1 MMNLSGKKI
10 SVIGAARSGIGA
22 ARLIKKMGGIPFVS
36 DSGSDDKL
44 KASVK
49 VLATENIE
57 YETGKHSDKIFDCD
71 FMIISPGVPFDSE
84 VIKQTKQKK
93 IKMISE
99 VELASMFCKGKII
112 AITGTNGKTT
122 TTSLCGHVFESCGK
136 KSYVAGNIGLAF
148 SEITLE
154 VKENEFVV
162 LEVSSFQLDLIEKFK
177 PVVAV
182 ILNITPDHLNRY
194 ENSVE
199 KYALSK
205 QRIYENQDKDDYLV
219 VNGDDDTTLK
229 YLKSYK
235 SKSFLFS
242 LEEEQQNGC
251 YLKGNKIISNKNN
264 SENFSCTTDDIT
276 IRGEH
281 NIANAMAVIII
292 AKIFELD
299 SEGLK
304 KALKSFQGVEH
315 RLEFVKEIDGIKFI
329 NDSKATNVDSVWY
342 ALRSFSEPI
351 FLILGGQDKGNDYE
365 KIKQLIIDKVRKIYA
380 IGSSAEK
387 IFNFFHSFVKVEIK
401 KSLEEV
407 AIASISEARE
417 GDVVLL
423 SPACAS
429 FDMFDNYEHR
439 GRVFKNAVNN
449 L

>member
-1 MMNLSGKKI
+1 MMDLLDKKI

-36 DSGSDDKL
+36 DSGSDEKL
-44 KASVK
+44 KESVN
-49 VLATENIE
+49 VLSIENIE
-57 YETGKHSDKIFDCD
+57 YETGKHSEKIFDCD
-71 FMIISPGVPFDSE
+71 FMIISPGVPADAE
-84 VIKQTKQKK
+84 VIKKAKNK
-93 IKMISE
+93 RIKMFSE
-99 VELASMFCKGKII
+99 VELASRFCKGKII

-122 TTSLCGHVFESCGK
+122 TTSLCGHVFESCRK
-136 KSYVAGNIGLAF
+136 KTYVAGNIGLAF
-148 SEITLE
+148 SEIASD

-205 QRIYENQDKDDYLV
+205 QRIYENQDQNDYLV
-219 VNGDDDTTLK
+219 VNGDDETTLK
-229 YLKSYK
+229 FLSGYK

-242 LEEEQQNGC
+242 LNEEQQNGC
-251 YLKGNKIISNKNN
+251 YVTGNQIISKKNN
-264 SENFSCTTDDIT
+264 SEIFCCSIDDIT

-281 NIANAMAVIII
+281 NVANAMAVIII
-292 AKIFELD
+292 AKIFDLHN
-299 SEGLK
+299 EGLK
-304 KALKSFQGVEH
+304 EALKTFQGVEH
-315 RLEFVKEIDGIKFI
+315 RLEFVREIDGIKFI

-365 KIKQLIIDKVRKIYA
+365 KIKQLIIDKVQKIYA

-387 IFNFFHSFVKVEIK
+387 VFNFFHSFVKVEIK
-401 KSLEEV
+401 ESLEEV
-407 AIASISEARE
+407 ASASLSEARE

>member
-1 MMNLSGKKI
+1 
-10 SVIGAARSGIGA
+10 
-22 ARLIKKMGGIPFVS
+22 
-36 DSGSDDKL
+36 
-44 KASVK
+44 
-49 VLATENIE
+49 
-57 YETGKHSDKIFDCD
+57 
-71 FMIISPGVPFDSE
+71 
-84 VIKQTKQKK
+84 
-93 IKMISE
+93 
-99 VELASMFCKGKII
+99 
-112 AITGTNGKTT
+112 
-122 TTSLCGHVFESCGK
+122 
-136 KSYVAGNIGLAF
+136 
-148 SEITLE
+148 
-154 VKENEFVV
+154 
-162 LEVSSFQLDLIEKFK
+162 
-177 PVVAV
+177 V

-219 VNGDDDTTLK
+219 VNGADDTTLK

-235 SKSFLFS
+235 SNSFLFS

-251 YLKGNKIISNKNN
+251 YLKGNKIISKKNN

-281 NIANAMAVIII
+281 NVANAMAVIII

-365 KIKQLIIDKVRKIYA
+365 KIKQLIIDKVQKIYA

-387 IFNFFHSFVKVEIK
+387 IFNFFQSFVKVEIK
-401 KSLEEV
+401 DSLEEV
-407 AIASISEARE
+407 ASASLSEARE

>member
-1 MMNLSGKKI
+1 MMDLLDKKI

-36 DSGSDDKL
+36 DSGSDEKL
-44 KASVK
+44 KESVN
-49 VLATENIE
+49 VLSIENIE
-57 YETGKHSDKIFDCD
+57 YETGKHSEKIFDCD
-71 FMIISPGVPFDSE
+71 FMIISPGVPADAE
-84 VIKQTKQKK
+84 VIKKAKYK
-93 IKMISE
+93 RIKMFSE
-99 VELASMFCKGKII
+99 VELASRFCKGKII

-122 TTSLCGHVFESCGK
+122 TTSLCGHVFESCRK
-136 KSYVAGNIGLAF
+136 KTYVAGNIGLAF
-148 SEITLE
+148 SEIASD

-205 QRIYENQDKDDYLV
+205 QRIYENQDQNDYLV
-219 VNGDDDTTLK
+219 VNGDDETTLK
-229 YLKSYK
+229 FLSGYK

-242 LEEEQQNGC
+242 LNEEQQNGC
-251 YLKGNKIISNKNN
+251 YATGNQIISKKNN
-264 SENFSCTTDDIT
+264 SENFSCSIDDIT

-281 NIANAMAVIII
+281 NVANAMAVIII
-292 AKIFELD
+292 AKIFDLHN
-299 SEGLK
+299 EGLK
-304 KALKSFQGVEH
+304 EALKTFQGVEH
-315 RLEFVKEIDGIKFI
+315 RLEFVREIDGIKFI

-365 KIKQLIIDKVRKIYA
+365 KIKQLIIDKVQKIYA

-387 IFNFFHSFVKVEIK
+387 VFNFFHSFVKVEIK
-401 KSLEEV
+401 ESLEEV
-407 AIASISEARE
+407 ASASLSEARE

>member
-1 MMNLSGKKI
+1 MDLLDKKI

-36 DSGSDDKL
+36 DSGSDEKL
-44 KASVK
+44 KESVN
-49 VLATENIE
+49 VLSIENIE
-57 YETGKHSDKIFDCD
+57 YETGKHSEKIFDCD
-71 FMIISPGVPFDSE
+71 FMIISPGVPADAE
-84 VIKQTKQKK
+84 VIKKAKYK
-93 IKMISE
+93 RIKMFSE
-99 VELASMFCKGKII
+99 VELASRFCKGKII

-122 TTSLCGHVFESCGK
+122 TTSLCGHVFESCRK
-136 KSYVAGNIGLAF
+136 KTYVAGNIGLAF
-148 SEITLE
+148 SEIASD

-205 QRIYENQDKDDYLV
+205 QRIYENQDQNDYLV
-219 VNGDDDTTLK
+219 VNGDDETTLK
-229 YLKSYK
+229 FLSGYK

-242 LEEEQQNGC
+242 LNEEQQNGC
-251 YLKGNKIISNKNN
+251 YATGNQIISKKNN
-264 SENFSCTTDDIT
+264 SENFSCSIDDIT

-281 NIANAMAVIII
+281 NVANAMAVIII
-292 AKIFELD
+292 AKIFDLHN
-299 SEGLK
+299 EGLK
-304 KALKSFQGVEH
+304 EALKTFQGVEH
-315 RLEFVKEIDGIKFI
+315 RLEFVREIDGIKFI

-365 KIKQLIIDKVRKIYA
+365 KIKQLIIDKVQKIYA

-387 IFNFFHSFVKVEIK
+387 VFNFFHSFVKVEIK
-401 KSLEEV
+401 ESLEEV
-407 AIASISEARE
+407 ASASLSEARE

>member
-1 MMNLSGKKI
+1 MDKKI

-36 DSGSDDKL
+36 DSGSDEKL
-44 KASVK
+44 KESVN
-49 VLATENIE
+49 VLSIENIE
-57 YETGKHSDKIFDCD
+57 YETGKHSEKIFDCD
-71 FMIISPGVPFDSE
+71 FMIISPGVPADAE
-84 VIKQTKQKK
+84 VIKKAKNK
-93 IKMISE
+93 RIKMFSE
-99 VELASMFCKGKII
+99 VELASRFCKGKII

-122 TTSLCGHVFESCGK
+122 TTSLCGHVFESCRK
-136 KSYVAGNIGLAF
+136 KTYVAGNIGLAF
-148 SEITLE
+148 SEIASD

-205 QRIYENQDKDDYLV
+205 QRIYENQDQNDYLV
-219 VNGDDDTTLK
+219 VNGDDETTLK
-229 YLKSYK
+229 FLSGYK

-242 LEEEQQNGC
+242 LNEEQQNGC
-251 YLKGNKIISNKNN
+251 YVTGNQIISKKNN
-264 SENFSCTTDDIT
+264 SEIFCCSIDDIT

-281 NIANAMAVIII
+281 NVANAMAVIII
-292 AKIFELD
+292 AKIFDLHN
-299 SEGLK
+299 EGLK
-304 KALKSFQGVEH
+304 EALKTFQGVEH
-315 RLEFVKEIDGIKFI
+315 RLEFVREIDGIKFI

-365 KIKQLIIDKVRKIYA
+365 KIKQLIIDKVQKIYA

-387 IFNFFHSFVKVEIK
+387 VFNFFHSFVKVEIK
-401 KSLEEV
+401 ESLEEV
-407 AIASISEARE
+407 ASASLSEARE